1 MIKNKGKQE
10 RLSKEKLL
18 KGCHWGRNVTVLAI
32 LERLEFNSALIF
44 GVLAILER
52 LKFSLSLVFVVYLLM
67 SDFSIESIKTNKN

>member
-1 MIKNKGKQE
+1 MKNKGKQE

-18 KGCHWGRNVTVLAI
+18 KCCHWGRNVTVLAI
-32 LERLEFNSALIF
+32 LERQEFNSTLIL

-52 LKFSLSLVFVVYLLM
+52 LEFSLVLIFGVYLLM